1 MKSLLP
7 FLFMGIFIGSVY
19 GQSARQALDFS
30 VQRGW
35 IIPHNEELADI
46 SQSNPIGLS
55 LKYQVLQGNQENW
68 EACNCFHYLG
78 FGLQVQ
84 DFQNPAELG
93 RAWTAFGSF
102 QPILWRAGKVEFSLD
117 MGIGASYLTQV
128 YDPIENPRNTFF
140 SAPLSFLLYVRPV
153 LSYSIGSDFDL
164 TASFFY
170 NHISN
175 GGQRQPN
182 RGMNYPML
190 SLGGIYFLRKEELPS
205 FQKPELSRDFEF
217 YLDLG
222 FNTRES
228 MAGGRSPNFTLGAGF
243 YRKFTGI
250 WAMGAG
256 LDLNKDFSL
265 DVEESRLESLM
276 PAPFLANHFLFG
288 RFDFQQRF
296 AWYASKPN
304 SYQADRNFYQR
315 YTLTYQLGKNL
326 RLGVGMKA
334 HGHVAENMDLRV
346 GWKF

>member
-7 FLFMGIFIGSVY
+7 FLFMGIFLGSVY

-30 VQRGW
+30 FQRGW

-55 LKYQVLQGNQENW
+55 LKYQVLQGNRENW

-102 QPILWRAGKVEFSLD
+102 QPILWRAGKAEFSLD

-164 TASFFY
+164 TASFFL
-170 NHISN
+170 
-175 GGQRQPN
+175 QP
-182 RGMNYPML
+182 
-190 SLGGIYFLRKEELPS
+190 YFEWGTAPTQS
-205 FQKPELSRDFEF
+205 GDELSDVFNRRDLFLEKRRIAE
-217 YLDLG
+217 LSKIG
-222 FNTRES
+222 TVE
-228 MAGGRSPNFTLGAGF
+228 
-243 YRKFTGI
+243 KF
-250 WAMGAG
+250 
-256 LDLNKDFSL
+256 
-265 DVEESRLESLM
+265 
-276 PAPFLANHFLFG
+276 
-288 RFDFQQRF
+288 
-296 AWYASKPN
+296 
-304 SYQADRNFYQR
+304 
-315 YTLTYQLGKNL
+315 
-326 RLGVGMKA
+326 
-334 HGHVAENMDLRV
+334 
-346 GWKF
+346 